1 MAFVLA
7 DRVLETS
14 TTTGTGAYTL
24 GGAVLSYQT
33 FAASPLA
40 NGDTTNYFALDVD
53 TNGNPT
59 GSWETGLGTWGTGA
73 ILTRTAIYS
82 SSNAG
87 SAVSWTAGTRRVAT
101 GLIATNLTAINTGFT
116 TLNVA
121 ATAASTAYVLTTNG
135 AAATALN
142 QIVVP
147 TSSALAFNGNVV
159 ARQQAAGGTSSA
171 GWNVFGVARR
181 EASGNIVIVD
191 SIVNTLTGVVP
202 TGWVLTCTADTT
214 NQAVA
219 ITFSM
224 GTTAINVKLYATIN
238 LSPLTYA

>member
-1 MAFVLA
+1 MAFVNA
-7 DRVLETS
+7 DRVQETS

-24 GGAVLSYQT
+24 AGAVLSFQT
-33 FAASPLA
+33 FASSPLA
-40 NGDTTNYFALDVD
+40 NGDTCNYFAVDVD
-53 TNGNPT
+53 SSGNPL

-87 SAVSWTAGTRRVAT
+87 SAVSWTSGTRRIAT
-101 GLIATNLTAINTGFT
+101 GLIATNLTAINTSFT

-135 AAATALN
+135 ATATALN
-142 QIVVP
+142 QITVP
-147 TSSALAFNGNVV
+147 ASSALAFTGTVV

-181 EASGNIVIVD
+181 ESTGNIVIVD
-191 SIVNTLTGVVP
+191 SVVNTLTGVVP

-219 ITFSM
+219 ITFNM
-224 GTTAINVKLYATIN
+224 GTTALNVKLYGTIN